1 MRIGINT
8 DHMYSYR
15 LLCNIAAFHSIY
27 YKHSMPIISFK
38 ASCVM
43 RFPCFPQVQ
52 SKPRTYVQEFSKIPD
67 IKKEVFLNFLFPAF
81 QKR

>member
-27 YKHSMPIISFK
+27 YKHSMPIISL
-38 ASCVM
+38 SL
-43 RFPCFPQVQ
+43 
-52 SKPRTYVQEFSKIPD
+52 IH
-67 IKKEVFLNFLFPAF
+67 I
-81 QKR
+81 

>member
-27 YKHSMPIISFK
+27 YKHSMPIISSE

-52 SKPRTYVQEFSKIPD
+52 SKARTYVQEFSKIPD
-67 IKKEVFLNFLFPAF
+67 IKKEVFLNLLFPAF